1 MISTEQNSF
10 QEGNNHVEIK
20 KVLIS
25 GGCGFIGSY
34 LARELLKQGCDLL
47 LLDAFLNY
55 VDPFTSNY
63 QFFLKARMQGLMD
76 KVKIERGDL
85 RVQKRMQQLLN
96 EWKPDAV
103 IHLAA
108 LP

>member
-1 MISTEQNSF
+1 MA
-10 QEGNNHVEIK
+10 IK
-20 KVLIS
+20 KVFIS

-34 LARELLKQGCDLL
+34 LSRILLAQGYELMLF
-47 LLDAFLNY
+47 DAYLNY
-55 VDPFTSNY
+55 IDPFTSNY
-63 QFFLKARMQGLMD
+63 QYFLKSRMQDLLG
-76 KVKIERGDL
+76 KVKIERGDI

-108 LP
+108 LPSAKESTL